1 MINDKKE
8 TRLGDEAT
16 VVPKDSQLNEFNQQ
30 VKPVSLWS
38 DAWKRLKKNRM
49 ALAGLWISLAYI
61 GIALLAPIL
70 PIYPYEQQVIAHQNL
85 PPSFRTAGAVMLET
99 TEAYML
105 KTAAK
110 EKKVPRSQAVLSAD
124 QQSALAALKADVA
137 VNPVHQRH
145 YLLGTDAL
153 GRDILSRTIYGGRVS
168 MMIGAVGTL
177 AALLI
182 GIFFGAVS
190 GYIGGWLDNLLM
202 RFVDIMYGLP
212 YMLIVIIMMAILGQN
227 IYILFVAI
235 ALVSWLTIA
244 RVVRGQVISLKNS
257 EFIEAARSMGARKRR
272 IIMNHLLPN
281 TTGIIIVYA
290 SLCFP
295 EFIMSES
302 FLSFLGL
309 GVSAPRASW
318 GTLVSDGVSTMQLYP
333 WHLLVPA
340 ITMTVFLFAMNFLG
354 DGLRDAFD
362 PQSKNRV

>member
-1 MINDKKE
+1 MKN
-8 TRLGDEAT
+8 AT
-16 VVPKDSQLNEFNQQ
+16 AKAGAPVNEFNQQ
-30 VKPVSLWS
+30 VKPVSLWA
-38 DAWKRLKKNRM
+38 DAWKRLKKNKM
-49 ALAGLWISLAYI
+49 ALIGLYVAAAYI
-61 GIALLAPIL
+61 IIAILAPIL
-70 PIYPYEQQVIAHQNL
+70 PIQSYEEQVIAHQNL
-85 PPSFRTAGAVMLET
+85 PPSFETAGTLMIKSNET
-99 TEAYML
+99 YMR
-105 KTAAK
+105 KMAAK
-110 EKKVPRSQAVLSAD
+110 MQRVPFDQAKLPPEDEAK
-124 QQSALAALKADVA
+124 LAEMKNDVA
-137 VNPVHQRH
+137 TNPVHQRH
-145 YLLGTDAL
+145 YLLGTDSL
-153 GRDILSRTIYGGRVS
+153 GRDVLSRVIYGGRVS

-177 AALLI
+177 ASLLI
-182 GIFFGAVS
+182 GILIGAIA
-190 GYIGGWLDNLLM
+190 GYLGGIVDSLLM

-227 IYILFVAI
+227 IFILFVAI

-272 IIMNHLLPN
+272 IIVNHLLPN
-281 TTGIIIVYA
+281 TIGIIIVYS
-290 SLCFP
+290 SLSMP

-309 GVSAPRASW
+309 GVSAPLASW
-318 GTLVSDGVSTMQLYP
+318 GSLVSEGVSTMQLYP